1 MNSASLYSELTGK
14 IARVRR
20 KEHGIALQTGVINS
34 LTLFAGVWIA
44 AISIELIFE
53 LHPEGRTALYWMA
66 VGLSAVGALWLLAWP
81 VGRTLGLLRVEDDEM
96 LARRIGHGIPD
107 IGDRLINTLQLYRA
121 SNSAPGYSPELME
134 ASITVEGEPL
144 RHYDY
149 TVIVEEQDRRRAL
162 LLFLSAFLTIAAPF
176 LAFPM
181 EYRGAL
187 YRLTHYTQEFLKPA
201 PFDLSI
207 APGDRRIV
215 RGDSLEIIVRATGI
229 PPRTVMLELAP
240 DGEQPQSVE
249 LRADSLGEFRYML
262 PGVRTRTRYRAFS
275 GPVRTASHTISV
287 YDRPEITL
295 FQATVAHP
303 GYTGRKTERLPDN
316 TGDVSG
322 LRGTGVSIRVTTNV
336 EPAKAFIVQLFPRSV
351 TVASVSTVAMPR
363 LYDTVRIPL
372 RIDGTELTG
381 GFRLSRD
388 GEYYISV
395 VTAEGLSNTSPV
407 HYGMSVSSDGPPS
420 IALLEPSTK
429 VDIDERMLLPTQV
442 QIADDY
448 GFSRLRLYYR
458 LTASRYEE
466 PWKTFRSIAV
476 PLPRGGVTTADVP
489 YIWNLAGLNMVPEDE
504 LEIYFEVADNDGVAG
519 PKVARTGTVGVRFP
533 SVEEVL
539 QQAEQTQQQAN
550 AELDKMLKDARE
562 ARQDME
568 NLNRELMKEMAQNQ
582 QNAGWQQQQ
591 KMQEMIQRHNQMQQ
605 RLEKTAED
613 LRTMAE
619 RLKQAEAI
627 SPETLQKYEQLQQL
641 FQEMKN
647 PELQRSMEELQKAME
662 KMTPEQMAEAMKNY
676 KFNEEQFRKSIE
688 RTMNILKRMQTEQKV
703 DEMIRRA
710 EELAKRQEELNKQA
724 EQTPPNDKAT
734 REQMAER
741 QKDLAKDAEQLKK
754 ETGELT
760 KQMSEQGEDM
770 PNKEM
775 QEAQQSLQQDDPG
788 EKMEQAGEK
797 MEQGDMQEAQKQG
810 EQAKKSAENFKQKMQ
825 GVKQKMK
832 QNSQKEVAN
841 RMKKSLN
848 DLLEISKREEDL
860 KQRTEDAQPNSQQF
874 RDLAQEQQQAL
885 QDMKNLTDQMSDL
898 SQKSFAVTPEMG
910 RELGDAMQKMQQ
922 ATGSLEQR
930 DGNKASQQEGGAM
943 GAMNRAAMMM
953 QQSLAQMQNGQGQ
966 GMGQGMASFQQRLQE
981 MAAQQQM
988 INMAMGQQQG
998 EGQGEQEGK
1007 DGKKGKK
1014 GENGENGEGDGQGQ
1028 GQPSQEQL
1036 RRLQQQQ
1043 GQVKKSLDELNKEV
1057 RESGGT
1063 RKNLAGD
1070 LERAAREVEE
1080 VLRDMQSGR
1089 VTPETMQR
1097 QDKILSRMLDAL
1109 KSQRER
1115 DFDKERE
1122 SRPGTDIVRKG
1133 PGALDLGTSTDEDQ
1147 IRRDAL
1153 RTQDGAYSKDYEYL
1167 IRRYF
1172 ESLGSNPRPSGAQ

>member
-1 MNSASLYSELTGK
+1 MNTASLYSELTGK
-14 IARVRR
+14 INRVRR
-20 KEHGIALQTGVINS
+20 REHGISLQTGVINT
-34 LTLFAGVWIA
+34 LTLFGAVWVA

-53 LHPEGRTALYWMA
+53 LDAAGRTILYWSA
-66 VGLSAVGALWLLAWP
+66 VGLSAIGSAWVLAMP
-81 VGRTLGLLRVEDDEM
+81 VARSLGLTVGEDDDA
-96 LARRIGHGIPD
+96 LARRIGRGIPD

-121 SNSAPGYSPELME
+121 SGSAPGYSSDLMA
-134 ASITVEGEPL
+134 ASIAAEGEPL

-149 TVIVEEQDRRRAL
+149 TVIIEEQDRRRAL
-162 LLFLSAFLTIAAPF
+162 YLFLSAFLVVAAPF
-176 LAFPM
+176 LAFPI
-181 EYRGAL
+181 EYKGAF
-187 YRLTHYTQEFLKPA
+187 YRLTHYSQEFIKPA
-201 PFDLSI
+201 PFSLEI
-207 APGDRRIV
+207 APGDRRVV
-215 RGDSLEIIVRATGI
+215 RGDSLQIIVRAHGI
-229 PPRTVMLELAP
+229 PPRTVTLELTP
-240 DGEQPQSVE
+240 EGEKAQQVE
-249 LRADSLGEFRYML
+249 LRADSLGEFRYMI
-262 PGVRTRTRYRAFS
+262 PGVRTKTTYRAFS
-275 GPVRTASHTISV
+275 GPVRTLSHTISV

-303 GYTGRKTERLPDN
+303 GYTGRTTERLPDN

-322 LRGTGVSIRVTTNV
+322 LRGTAVNIRVTTNV
-336 EPAKAFIVQLFPRSV
+336 EPVKAFIVQLFPK
-351 TVASVSTVAMPR
+351 VATIASSSTAAIPR
-363 LYDTVRIPL
+363 LFDTVRIPM
-372 RIDGTELTG
+372 RIDGTELSG
-381 GFRLSRD
+381 GFRLSRA

-395 VTAEGLSNTSPV
+395 ETAEGLRNTSPV
-407 HYGMSVSSDGPPS
+407 HYGMSVSTDGPPS
-420 IALLEPSTK
+420 IALIEPASK
-429 VDIDERMLLPTQV
+429 IDLDESMLLPTQV
-442 QIADDY
+442 QISDDY

-458 LTASRYEE
+458 LTASRYET
-466 PWKTFRSIAV
+466 PWTAFRSIAV
-476 PLPRGGVTTADVP
+476 PIPRGGASTMDVP

-504 LEIYFEVADNDGVAG
+504 LEIYFEVADNDAIAG
-519 PKVARTGTVGVRFP
+519 PKVARTGTVALRFP
-533 SVEEVL
+533 SMEEVL

-550 AELDKMLKDARE
+550 AELEKMLQDARQ
-562 ARQDME
+562 ARQEME
-568 NLNRELMKEMAQNQ
+568 TLNRELMKELAQNQ

-591 KMQEMIQRHNQMQQ
+591 KMQEMMQRHNQMQE

-613 LRTMAE
+613 LRNMAE

-641 FQEMKN
+641 FQEMKD
-647 PELQRSMEELQKAME
+647 PELMRSMQEMQKAME
-662 KMTPEQMAEAMKNY
+662 QMTPEQMAEAMKNY

-710 EELAKRQEELNKQA
+710 DELTRQQEELNKQM
-724 EQTPPNDKAT
+724 EQTSPNDKA
-734 REQMAER
+734 EQQQLAER
-741 QKDLAKDAEQLKK
+741 QKELAKNAEQLKK

-788 EKMEQAGEK
+788 EKMEQAGEQ
-797 MEQGDMQEAQKQG
+797 MEQGEMQKAQQQG
-810 EQAKKSAENFKQKMQ
+810 EKAKQSAQNFKQKMQ
-825 GVKQKMK
+825 GVKQKMQ

-841 RMKKSLN
+841 RMKKSLD
-848 DLLEISKREEDL
+848 DLLEISKREEEL
-860 KQRTEDAQPNSQQF
+860 KQKTEEAQPNSQQF
-874 RDLAQEQQQAL
+874 RELARDQQQAL
-885 QDMKNLTDQMSDL
+885 QDLRNLADQMSDL

-930 DGNKASQQEGGAM
+930 DGNKASQQEGEAM

-953 QQSLAQMQNGQGQ
+953 QQALGQMQNGQGQQ

-998 EGQGEQEGK
+998 QGQGEQEGEN
-1007 DGKKGKK
+1007 GQKGKK
-1014 GENGENGEGDGQGQ
+1014 GEKGENGEGQGEGGQGE
-1028 GQPSQEQL
+1028 GNPEQM

-1043 GQVKKSLDELNKEV
+1043 GQVKKSLEELNKEV

-1063 RKNLAGD
+1063 RKNMAGD

-1089 VTPETMQR
+1089 VTPETLQR
-1097 QDKILSRMLDAL
+1097 QDRILSRMLDAL
-1109 KSQRER
+1109 RSQRER

-1133 PGALDLGTSTDEDQ
+1133 PGALDLGTLPDEEK

-1153 RTQDGAYSKDYEYL
+1153 RSQDGAYSKDYEYL
-1167 IRRYF
+1167 IRKYF
-1172 ESLGSNPRPSGAQ
+1172 ESLGATR